1 MCMRATGEGC
11 VLLTQLEA
19 VKKDVVSLDK
29 RMTAQEEAVAKMRSE
44 THEGFKQGAE
54 TMKEINVSVS
64 NLAHD
69 FAQRFNNIETTV
81 VSEKVKWG
89 ETLRWVVKVAVK
101 VILTGTLLA
110 MGINGINKFFE
121 NVSHGTVSCEE
132 TEREK

>member
-1 MCMRATGEGC
+1 MSESPLLGLSEDDRKMCMRASEEGC
-11 VLLTQLEA
+11 VLFEQLEA

-54 TMKEINVSVS
+54 TMKEINASVS

-81 VSEKVKWG
+81 VAEKVKWG
-89 ETLRWVVKVAVK
+89 ETLRWVVKITVK
-101 VILTGTLLA
+101 VVLAGAAVA
-110 MGINGINKFFE
+110 MGVTAIENFF
-121 NVSHGTVSCEE
+121 
-132 TEREK
+132 K